1 MQISPISRVDITLV
15 PGSWPLPAPIR
26 ADVPAFW
33 AEAMA
38 ANPHLWDGRVLG
50 LSPVGDG
57 PIIDAQGVLR
67 AEARED
73 GYSSLMTWRR
83 HGFPDFGLRHAFGCA
98 LIVSSD
104 GALIYGVMG
113 GDTANA
119 GRVYPP
125 GGSLEPRDVRP
136 DGSIDVLNCIALELD
151 EETGLNVAEARHGQL
166 YAVEQGTLISLIKVL
181 HFAETAEAL
190 VARIRINLDAQ
201 AHRELADVVVIRSH
215 ADAIRLGAVPYAQAV
230 AAAFESGS
238 LS

>member
-1 MQISPISRVDITLV
+1 MQITPITAVDIRLV
-15 PGSWPLPAPIR
+15 PGAWPLPPAMR

-33 AEAMA
+33 AEAVA

-50 LSPVGDG
+50 LSPVGTG
-57 PIIDAQGVLR
+57 PMIDPQGVLR

-73 GYSSLMTWRR
+73 GYSALMTWRR
-83 HGFPDFGLRHAFGCA
+83 HGFADFGLRHAFGCA

-136 DGSIDVLNCIALELD
+136 DGSVDVLNCIALELD
-151 EETGLNVAEARHGQL
+151 EETGLTVAEARGGQF

-181 HFAETAEAL
+181 HFSETAEDL
-190 VARIRINLDAQ
+190 VARIRVNLDAQ
-201 AHRELADVVVIRSH
+201 AHRELADVVVVRSH
-215 ADAIRLGAVPYAQAV
+215 ADAVRLGAVPYAQAV
-230 AAAFESGS
+230 AAAFEAGS
-238 LS
+238 LN